1 MKNQES
7 RLDREPVR
15 TTSPRILILRSVF
28 YGYVTYP
35 TSSTVRSMAWIKA
48 TKGDA
53 PDLIVTVQRTIN
65 GSQPTTH
72 FQTAARRPERRR
84 KQGCGGA
91 IATTTDPPRWT
102 YTFESDEATGSGE
115 ESEPNRGTLTG
126 GLTARLPRPRREVVL
141 RRREGSGE
149 KSPEPQSD
157 LDVVLGIDRGTRQTR
172 RHRSYLKSRWGT
184 HSLRRAM
191 ARQWRASG
199 AADSGTRV
207 HSSHQPQ
214 AREVPR
220 ERHQA
225 PRIIA
230 AQQLATTP
238 QPLPHLFSLFLTA
251 FGFFP

>member
-1 MKNQES
+1 
-7 RLDREPVR
+7 
-15 TTSPRILILRSVF
+15 
-28 YGYVTYP
+28 
-35 TSSTVRSMAWIKA
+35 MAWIKA

-149 KSPEPQSD
+149 KSPEPRTSPRRIGGSSCSHASRRCSRSPQRPPIGAAGAGVRSSAI
-157 LDVVLGIDRGTRQTR
+157 LQRGEG
-172 RHRSYLKSRWGT
+172 SRG
-184 HSLRRAM
+184 SGLM
-191 ARQWRASG
+191 ARRCAQPALADGCAG
-199 AADSGTRV
+199 AA
-207 HSSHQPQ
+207 P
-214 AREVPR
+214 
-220 ERHQA
+220 
-225 PRIIA
+225 
-230 AQQLATTP
+230 
-238 QPLPHLFSLFLTA
+238 
-251 FGFFP
+251 GFIGAS

>member
-1 MKNQES
+1 MKTGKYRGLTIKLSQTQNVPVTDGGLITVKYRGSYVKCGGEGVRVNPSRPMKNQES

-149 KSPEPQSD
+149 KSPEPLWNPD
-157 LDVVLGIDRGTRQTR
+157 CKLRPRATLVVLSAHSSPLDLALALGSSDGGELDFF
-172 RHRSYLKSRWGT
+172 S
-184 HSLRRAM
+184 SLR
-191 ARQWRASG
+191 
-199 AADSGTRV
+199 
-207 HSSHQPQ
+207 
-214 AREVPR
+214 
-220 ERHQA
+220 
-225 PRIIA
+225 
-230 AQQLATTP
+230 
-238 QPLPHLFSLFLTA
+238 
-251 FGFFP
+251 